1 MKANRLQKDVNAI
14 INALNSTGLKVGTA
28 ITATGRRLEK
38 AIINSNAVHKNKSDL
53 AEEYVD
59 IARYFGD

>member
-14 INALNSTGLKVGTA
+14 INALNSTGLKAGTA

-38 AIINSNAVHKNKSDL
+38 AIINLNAVHKNKSDF